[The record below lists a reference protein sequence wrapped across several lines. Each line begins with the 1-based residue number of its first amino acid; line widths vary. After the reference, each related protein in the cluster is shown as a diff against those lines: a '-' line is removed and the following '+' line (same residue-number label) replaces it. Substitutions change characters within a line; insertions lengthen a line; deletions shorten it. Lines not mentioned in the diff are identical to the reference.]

1 MMPRSHFVPDSRAR
15 TVLGWTPGLHTL
27 LGGRVLSCGCLAG
40 TYHAWNNQVVV
51 ILDDRFDGCVNERH
65 KRHAVLWASTS
76 VANKVASE
84 YDDVSAGSRLA

>member
-1 MMPRSHFVPDSRAR
+1 
-15 TVLGWTPGLHTL
+15 
-27 LGGRVLSCGCLAG
+27 
-40 TYHAWNNQVVV
+40 V